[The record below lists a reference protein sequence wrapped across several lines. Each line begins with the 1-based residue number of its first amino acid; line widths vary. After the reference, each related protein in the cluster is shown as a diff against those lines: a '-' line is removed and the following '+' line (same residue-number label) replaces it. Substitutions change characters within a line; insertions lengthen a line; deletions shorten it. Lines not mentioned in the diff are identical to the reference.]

1 MSHIIV
7 TGGAGGIGGA
17 VHEKLVSEVDSV
29 SLFDNAF
36 PERPLNWAC
45 ENSGGTRIKCDVT
58 SMSEVVGAVR
68 LAEAEHGAV
77 SGLVIAAGIL
87 RPGHA
92 ESTEPQD
99 LKDMLSV
106 NILGASNV
114 IQAAVPSM
122 IRNGGGQVVVIS
134 SNSARIARAD
144 LAGYSASK
152 AGLSMLARSY
162 ALHLAEY
169 GIGVNIVSPGS
180 TRTDRRGVA
189 VADAERGGATRGT
202 PSRFRVGIPTGRIC
216 EPEEIAEIVAF
227 IVLGK
232 APQLVAAD
240 IVLDGGASL
249 GA

>member
-87 RPGHA
+87 RPYRPL
-92 ESTEPQD
+92 EEIPR
-99 LKDMLSV
+99 LC
-106 NILGASNV
+106 
-114 IQAAVPSM
+114 
-122 IRNGGGQVVVIS
+122 R
-134 SNSARIARAD
+134 
-144 LAGYSASK
+144 
-152 AGLSMLARSY
+152 
-162 ALHLAEY
+162 
-169 GIGVNIVSPGS
+169 GIGIVC
-180 TRTDRRGVA
+180 RGYQ
-189 VADAERGGATRGT
+189 RL
-202 PSRFRVGIPTGRIC
+202 SC
-216 EPEEIAEIVAF
+216 
-227 IVLGK
+227 
-232 APQLVAAD
+232 
-240 IVLDGGASL
+240 
-249 GA
+249 

>member
-1 MSHIIV
+1 MSQ
-7 TGGAGGIGGA
+7 
-17 VHEKLVSEVDSV
+17 
-29 SLFDNAF
+29 
-36 PERPLNWAC
+36 
-45 ENSGGTRIKCDVT
+45 

-134 SNSARIARAD
+134 SNSARIARA
-144 LAGYSASK
+144 
-152 AGLSMLARSY
+152 
-162 ALHLAEY
+162 
-169 GIGVNIVSPGS
+169 V
-180 TRTDRRGVA
+180 
-189 VADAERGGATRGT
+189 
-202 PSRFRVGIPTGRIC
+202 
-216 EPEEIAEIVAF
+216 
-227 IVLGK
+227 
-232 APQLVAAD
+232 
-240 IVLDGGASL
+240 
-249 GA
+249 